1 MEDGCADLLGIGSDG
16 VEGDVDI
23 SVHARARGII
33 KGDDIGVIVVL

>member
-1 MEDGCADLLGIGSDG
+1 MEEGCAELLCIGSDG